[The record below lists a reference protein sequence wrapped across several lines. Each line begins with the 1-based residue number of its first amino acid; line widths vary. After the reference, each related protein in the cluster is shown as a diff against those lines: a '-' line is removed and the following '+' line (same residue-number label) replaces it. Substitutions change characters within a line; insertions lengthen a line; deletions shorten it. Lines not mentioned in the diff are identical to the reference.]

1 MGGSGEIDEMH
12 VAHNVKF
19 IAFYLT
25 QFHPIPENDLWWGKG
40 FTEWTNVTKAEPV
53 FDGHYQPHLPADLGF
68 YDLRLKEIRRQQIEL
83 AHQYGIDGF
92 CYYYYWFSG
101 KRLLETPLDAMLSDP
116 ESDMPFCLCWANE
129 NWSRRWDAA
138 ESEVLIAQ
146 KYLPGDDLAFI
157 KSLIPYFNDE
167 RYIKI
172 NGAPL
177 LIVYRPQHLPDPKK
191 SAQVW
196 RDYCK
201 SIGIEK
207 IHIHSALT
215 HGNWDYEQFGF
226 DGGVEFPPHN
236 MKQDNLVG
244 DLNCIED
251 YHGYVVDYSEVAKMY
266 LANDYSK
273 KNVFRCVFPSWDN
286 TARRKLNGAVCLN
299 GTPENYE
306 YWLSCAVN
314 KTKKEYPDQERF
326 VFINAWNE
334 WAEGCHLEPDRR
346 YGHRFLETTRRVRK
360 GTPTVSSWT
369 HVGVKDA
376 LKNNETKIRKH
387 TQGHSFISKIREWF
401 STLLTR
407 SKR

>member
-1 MGGSGEIDEMH
+1 MVGNEDIKTSSA
-12 VAHNVKF
+12 AHNVRF

-25 QFHPIPENDLWWGKG
+25 QFHPIPENDLWWGTG
-40 FTEWTNVTKAEPV
+40 FTEWTNVTKATPV

-68 YDLRLKEIRRQQIEL
+68 YDLRLKESRHQQIEL
-83 AHQYGIDGF
+83 AKRYGIDGF

-101 KRLLETPLDAMLSDP
+101 KRLLERPLEDMLHDP

-146 KYLPGDDLAFI
+146 QYLPGDDLAFI
-157 KSLIPYFNDE
+157 KSLIPYFNDR

-207 IHIHSALT
+207 IHLHSALT
-215 HGNWDYEQFGF
+215 HGNWDYEQFDF

-244 DLNCIED
+244 ELNCVEN
-251 YHGYVVDYSEVAKMY
+251 YQGYVVDYSEVAKMY
-266 LANDYSK
+266 LANDYSE
-273 KNVFRCVFPSWDN
+273 KNVYRCLFPSWDN
-286 TARRKLNGAVCLN
+286 TARRKLNGAVIIN

-306 YWLSCAVN
+306 CWLSSALK
-314 KTKKEYPDQERF
+314 KTKEEYPNQERIL
-326 VFINAWNE
+326 FINAWNE

-346 YGHRFLETTRRVRK
+346 YGHQFLDVTKRVK
-360 GTPTVSSWT
+360 LGKSSVSSWT
-369 HVGVKDA
+369 HIGVS
-376 LKNNETKIRKH
+376 NEIKRVDNSNLVSRLAKIIRAKIR
-387 TQGHSFISKIREWF
+387 Q
-401 STLLTR
+401 L
-407 SKR
+407 